1 MYVYIYICMYM
12 CVYVCMCVR
21 MYVDVVDIDGTFM
34 HMCTRVRRYMG
45 FTYAFLFG
53 ECVCVCVCNDRVL
66 LSIIVTYALRPM
78 AVLWQHMSHHES
90 WDSSCCFR
98 VFALSNVG
106 CILRGRRRH
115 HHRQPVRLQTAWRMM
130 LTS

>member
-1 MYVYIYICMYM
+1 MYVCMYVYIYICMYM

-53 ECVCVCVCNDRVL
+53 ECVCVFAT
-66 LSIIVTYALRPM
+66 IV
-78 AVLWQHMSHHES
+78 
-90 WDSSCCFR
+90 CCF
-98 VFALSNVG
+98 L
-106 CILRGRRRH
+106 L
-115 HHRQPVRLQTAWRMM
+115 L
-130 LTS
+130 

>member
-1 MYVYIYICMYM
+1 MYM

-53 ECVCVCVCNDRVL
+53 ECVCVCLQRSCVAFYHCNVRFASDG
-66 LSIIVTYALRPM
+66 S
-78 AVLWQHMSHHES
+78 AVAAHES
-90 WDSSCCFR
+90 S
-98 VFALSNVG
+98 
-106 CILRGRRRH
+106 
-115 HHRQPVRLQTAWRMM
+115 
-130 LTS
+130 

>member
-1 MYVYIYICMYM
+1 MYM

-53 ECVCVCVCNDRVL
+53 ECVCVCNDRVL

-90 WDSSCCFR
+90 WDNSCCFR